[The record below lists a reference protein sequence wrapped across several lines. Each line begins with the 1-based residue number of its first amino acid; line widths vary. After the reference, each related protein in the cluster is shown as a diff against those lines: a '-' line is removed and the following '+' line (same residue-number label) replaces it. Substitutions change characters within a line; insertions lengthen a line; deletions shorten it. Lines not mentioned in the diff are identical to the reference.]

1 MNIDTENQELL
12 KRILRAIELATK
24 HHDFALYFVQC
35 QLLADQDKYINYLKE
50 QCNEMGVELLKVDL
64 SRKII
69 KNPREEILNE
79 LNEKFPNGKPDKLT
93 IAITGLEASIL
104 TDANEESPAVLQ
116 ILNMGREHYDRDL
129 PYPSMFWLPRYAI
142 IKIASVAPDFWAWRG
157 GGVNKLVSSEEA
169 KRQAINEAFRLREP
183 TNWDEGIY
191 QIILF
196 ERLIEGHPVSEPTYW
211 DEAEYQTFLER
222 KSEYRKLQYRLG
234 AAYYSLEKYPRAH
247 QCYRRALE
255 IGESLSDLAQQG
267 KELNALGRVC
277 LAMGKDKLQESLD
290 YFNEYLA
297 FSEKVG
303 DEKYQGVALG
313 NIGLVYHEMKQN
325 ERAIEYLKR
334 ARTINKKIR
343 NPSGESDNLGN
354 LGLAYQD
361 IGDFKNAIKYH
372 FNALKVSKKI
382 EDLKREIKDLS
393 NLGVAFSLQGNIMDA
408 IGYFQ
413 QALELSQKSGD
424 LPGERDLLINIAH
437 CFQKL
442 GDLDVAQ
449 DYYTRAKDTCR
460 KMGDAPRE
468 CDVLIYLAELSHE
481 FKETKKEIELYEKAL
496 DLSRKLRAEEKEL
509 NCLRKLIQLHHRQWE
524 PDKAKKYINDACK
537 LLDIN
542 LKGKPINVW
551 LTDDS
556 DRQPE
561 SLANNREYTLCLN
574 IGKPGIGYPP
584 PYQTD
589 FIFDLVSG
597 EEVSNKPI
605 KPVVKPTTALEEEE
619 EEQIPQPT
627 PETYDVEEKTIT
639 VTESLGSKT
648 VSHIDETQLIGLTPD
663 QQPRQETSEL
673 IHEELG
679 KEVVE
684 VSVCLQSSDFEFDKN
699 EKRLS
704 VSREKDSETIYFGIT
719 PRRIGKQSII
729 IEGVAN
735 DIPWDLTIYDIEVE
749 EAVAPKISETPESVK
764 IKEPGIDWE
773 GVNLRGVDLSGANLS
788 KANLREANLLHANL
802 RGADLTEAKLVRT
815 DLRWADLREANLF
828 NANMIDARLENAD
841 FSGANMI
848 NTNLESAKFNEGSN
862 FTGARINHATKK
874 TLPKSSIVSKWD
886 PVVKT
891 YIKLIYYPIND
902 FGPVSMEGGYH

>member
-1 MNIDTENQELL
+1 MNIDTENQEVL
-12 KRILRAIELATK
+12 KRILRAIKLATK
-24 HHDFALYFVQC
+24 YHDFALYFVQC
-35 QLLADQDKYINYLKE
+35 RLLADQDKYINYLKE

-93 IAITGLEASIL
+93 IAVTGLELSIL
-104 TDANEESPAVLQ
+104 TDANVESPAVLQ

-129 PYPSMFWLPRYAI
+129 HYPSMFWLPHYAI
-142 IKIASVAPDFWAWRG
+142 IKIISVAPDFWAWRG
-157 GGVNKLVSSEEA
+157 GGYDKLVSSEEA

-183 TNWDEGIY
+183 TNWDEAIY

-196 ERLIEGHPVSEPTYW
+196 ERLIEGHPGSENGTYEQK
-211 DEAEYQTFLER
+211 DEYR
-222 KSEYRKLQYRLG
+222 KLQDEYRKLQYRLG
-234 AAYYSLEKYPRAH
+234 AAYHFLEKYPRAH
-247 QCYRRALE
+247 QHYRIALK
-255 IGESLSDLAQQG
+255 ISKLSEDFAQQG

-290 YFNEYLA
+290 YFNEYIAL
-297 FSEKVG
+297 SEKVG
-303 DEKYQGVALG
+303 DEKHQSVALG

-325 ERAIEYLKR
+325 DKAIEYFNR

-343 NPSGESDNLGN
+343 NRYGESDNLGN
-354 LGLAYQD
+354 LGVVYQD
-361 IGDFKNAIKYH
+361 KGDFKNAIKYH
-372 FNALKVSKKI
+372 LNALKVSKKI
-382 EDLKREIKDLS
+382 EDLEREIKDLR
-393 NLGVAFSLQGNIMDA
+393 NLGVAFNLQGNIKDA

-424 LPGERDLLINIAH
+424 LPSERDLLINIAH
-437 CFQKL
+437 CFREL
-442 GDLDVAQ
+442 EELDEAQ

-460 KMGDAPRE
+460 KMGDAPSE

-481 FKETKKEIELYEKAL
+481 FKETKKEIELYETAL
-496 DLSRKLRAEEKEL
+496 DLSRKLRDEEKTL
-509 NCLRKLIQLHHRQWE
+509 DCLRKLIQLHHRQWE
-524 PDKAKKYINDACK
+524 PDKAKKYMYEARMLLGINF
-537 LLDIN
+537 
-542 LKGKPINVW
+542 KGKPINVW

-561 SLANNREYTLCLN
+561 SLAINREYNLCLN
-574 IGKPGIGYPP
+574 IGKPGIRYPP
-584 PYQTD
+584 LRQTD

-597 EEVSNKPI
+597 REVSNKPI
-605 KPVVKPTTALEEEE
+605 KPVVKPTTVLVEEQ
-619 EEQIPQPT
+619 EQIPQPT

-639 VTESLGSKT
+639 VTESPLSKT
-648 VSHIDETQLIGLTPD
+648 ISHITQLIGLTPD

-679 KEVVE
+679 KEMVE

-719 PRRIGKQSII
+719 PKRIGKQSII

-735 DIPWDLTIYDIEVE
+735 DIPWYLTINNIEVSE
-749 EAVAPKISETPESVK
+749 IPKSVK
-764 IKEPGIDWE
+764 IKEPVIDWVGVNLR
-773 GVNLRGVDLSGANLS
+773 GVNLRGVDLSGANIS
-788 KANLREANLLHANL
+788 KANLREANLLYVNL

-828 NANMIDARLENAD
+828 NANMINARLENAD
-841 FSGANMI
+841 LSGANME
-848 NTNLESAKFNEGSN
+848 NTNLENAIFNEESN
-862 FTGARINHATKK
+862 FTGAKINEATKK
-874 TLPKSSIVSKWD
+874 TLPKSSIVAKWD
-886 PVVKT
+886 PVVET
-891 YIKLIYYPIND
+891 YIHLHHYTDATIAD
-902 FGPVSMEGGYH
+902 HTSMADAGSH